1 MADVRT
7 ELSSSKMFS
16 KGTEDLA
23 NGIVSDNTYNFMS
36 ASFKTNEY
44 LEDSGILGT
53 AGPLIYQMHL
63 IQEDMADVHAQIS
76 KSQHTN
82 EEMTYKNV
90 ATDYLKVNETFTGI
104 KTADMV
110 TASID
115 YLDGA
120 METETDVTIGGSLLP
135 KGNKGQMLGA
145 AKNRWGRLYVASVID
160 SSGSLSVDFTS
171 GSVGDGMIITG
182 SLEVS
187 GSNTFKVQGPTSITG
202 SFEQTSGDAIIGGG
216 LKSTGDFEVGSSKFT
231 VNSSTGTG
239 TFVGAMIAATSSTDV
254 VKGAKFIPKDIIAEI
269 GDATRRIS
277 KLYMKSQI
285 IHSGSLHIGTDQDE
299 EIDGVVVT
307 GSLAVSGSNTFKVHG
322 PTELTGSFEVHS
334 PEHTSDL
341 IVDDHGINISSS
353 KLNVTGS
360 VMSSGDA
367 VIGGDLTSTGDF
379 EVGSSKFTV
388 NSSTGTGT
396 FVGAMVAA
404 TSSTVLVEGNKFM
417 PKQLTAEIGNATRRI
432 SKLYMKSQI
441 IHSGS
446 LHIGTDQDEE
456 LDGVV
461 VTGSL
466 AVSGSNTF
474 KVHGPTELTGS
485 FEVHS
490 PEHTSDLIVNDSGI
504 NISSSKMNV
513 TGSVM
518 SSGDID
524 VGGDLTSTGDFE
536 VGSSKFT
543 VAASDGDAVTAG
555 TLKSTGNFTVGSNTF
570 TVNSATGTG
579 TFLGAMVA
587 ATSSTV
593 LVEGNKFMPKQLT
606 AEIGDATRRI
616 SKLYMKSTIDVS
628 GSLHIQPSSTVSEE
642 DFSVVVSGSIVPGNL
657 DTGSIGTLAEP
668 FKDLYVQSGSIVFA
682 DVTKKTN
689 DKDWKNQS
697 DDERKN
703 HITRF
708 GKEELDMLYR
718 GETLNSDGHMSAS
731 GDMHVV
737 GTTHLEGRLDVHG
750 TTMMHGT
757 SSLAG
762 HNLFGGKTMMN
773 GENRISGDTHILGQ
787 WYIGSTP
794 VKTNAAELNILS
806 GSRVTVDEFNILDG
820 VTSNTA
826 ELNLLDGSRSG
837 GVVNSKVPVYGSSG
851 ELNATTIQIGGTSIT
866 ATPAEL
872 NKMDGV
878 TVTTANI
885 NSVTERLSIEGGAM
899 KGAIILNSSP
909 KTDYDAGT
917 AGFFD
922 ARLLQF
928 IEISGKWQQRTL
940 SIRQIRGAGAGHLL
954 YIHCGFA
961 NGGTIVHTA
970 NAKTLADSFY
980 FASGRDFTMR
990 ANTIYQFIFSAV
1002 RNQWMTYQAAL

>member
-1 MADVRT
+1 
-7 ELSSSKMFS
+7 
-16 KGTEDLA
+16 
-23 NGIVSDNTYNFMS
+23 
-36 ASFKTNEY
+36 
-44 LEDSGILGT
+44 
-53 AGPLIYQMHL
+53 
-63 IQEDMADVHAQIS
+63 
-76 KSQHTN
+76 
-82 EEMTYKNV
+82 
-90 ATDYLKVNETFTGI
+90 
-104 KTADMV
+104 
-110 TASID
+110 
-115 YLDGA
+115 
-120 METETDVTIGGSLLP
+120 
-135 KGNKGQMLGA
+135 
-145 AKNRWGRLYVASVID
+145 
-160 SSGSLSVDFTS
+160 
-171 GSVGDGMIITG
+171 
-182 SLEVS
+182 
-187 GSNTFKVQGPTSITG
+187 
-202 SFEQTSGDAIIGGG
+202 
-216 LKSTGDFEVGSSKFT
+216 
-231 VNSSTGTG
+231 
-239 TFVGAMIAATSSTDV
+239 
-254 VKGAKFIPKDIIAEI
+254 
-269 GDATRRIS
+269 
-277 KLYMKSQI
+277 
-285 IHSGSLHIGTDQDE
+285 
-299 EIDGVVVT
+299 
-307 GSLAVSGSNTFKVHG
+307 
-322 PTELTGSFEVHS
+322 
-334 PEHTSDL
+334 
-341 IVDDHGINISSS
+341 
-353 KLNVTGS
+353 
-360 VMSSGDA
+360 
-367 VIGGDLTSTGDF
+367 
-379 EVGSSKFTV
+379 
-388 NSSTGTGT
+388 
-396 FVGAMVAA
+396 
-404 TSSTVLVEGNKFM
+404 
-417 PKQLTAEIGNATRRI
+417 
-432 SKLYMKSQI
+432 
-441 IHSGS
+441 
-446 LHIGTDQDEE
+446 
-456 LDGVV
+456 
-461 VTGSL
+461 
-466 AVSGSNTF
+466 
-474 KVHGPTELTGS
+474 
-485 FEVHS
+485 
-490 PEHTSDLIVNDSGI
+490 
-504 NISSSKMNV
+504 
-513 TGSVM
+513 
-518 SSGDID
+518 
-524 VGGDLTSTGDFE
+524 
-536 VGSSKFT
+536 
-543 VAASDGDAVTAG
+543 
-555 TLKSTGNFTVGSNTF
+555 
-570 TVNSATGTG
+570 
-579 TFLGAMVA
+579 
-587 ATSSTV
+587 
-593 LVEGNKFMPKQLT
+593 MPKQLT

>member
-231 VNSSTGTG
+231 VASSDGDTVTAGTLKSTGDFEVGSSKFTVNSSTGTG

-396 FVGAMVAA
+396 FV
-404 TSSTVLVEGNKFM
+404 
-417 PKQLTAEIGNATRRI
+417 
-432 SKLYMKSQI
+432 
-441 IHSGS
+441 
-446 LHIGTDQDEE
+446 
-456 LDGVV
+456 
-461 VTGSL
+461 
-466 AVSGSNTF
+466 
-474 KVHGPTELTGS
+474 
-485 FEVHS
+485 
-490 PEHTSDLIVNDSGI
+490 
-504 NISSSKMNV
+504 
-513 TGSVM
+513 
-518 SSGDID
+518 
-524 VGGDLTSTGDFE
+524 
-536 VGSSKFT
+536 
-543 VAASDGDAVTAG
+543 
-555 TLKSTGNFTVGSNTF
+555 
-570 TVNSATGTG
+570 
-579 TFLGAMVA
+579 GAMVA